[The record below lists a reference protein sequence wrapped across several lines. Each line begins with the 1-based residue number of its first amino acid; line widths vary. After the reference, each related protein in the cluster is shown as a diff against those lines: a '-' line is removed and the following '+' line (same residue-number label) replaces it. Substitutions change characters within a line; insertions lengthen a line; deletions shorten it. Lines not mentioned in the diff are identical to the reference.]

1 MTLAPMRP
9 GDDSDSASGPGAEPA
24 TDRPVQVWVVRAD
37 GGKYTDDFI
46 AGGYV
51 AIGWF
56 DLSSAGSRE
65 EIRRCYEREYPDAL
79 VGQVANE
86 TGQLA
91 AFRLDMAEGD
101 YVITPAADR
110 ESLRY
115 GRIIGRCVGVPAD
128 GVRDHRNR
136 RTVQWTDKPLRR
148 SALAE
153 SLQSTLGSPR
163 TVFRVHQR
171 DEFLAAIGY
180 RDESPNEAAGRGG
193 ANPPQASVS
202 PADDVD
208 TAVAPDATLDPS
220 RPLPGTQTGQVWD
233 LADEITLEKGRCAE
247 RGEVVERFAAQGG
260 NRNTA
265 STTYYRWKEY
275 YDARSSP
282 LVGLSDQCRDAGPKA
297 VEAPPQDRVP
307 SRGDPG
313 AIGLPAG
320 EDEDIEPDS
329 GVDEERDDP
338 ELPVE
343 HPFDPSKIKVRTI
356 QILVDQLV
364 ARISYGEIDLA
375 PDFQRMRGIW
385 KPVNKSRLIESLL
398 LRIPIPVFY
407 VAADA
412 DDNWEVVDGVQ
423 RMSTMCDYV
432 TGRFPL
438 TGLEYRVEFNGRR
451 FEQLPR
457 VMQRRIRETQLV
469 VNVIEPGT
477 PPEVMFN
484 IFSRINTGGMKLNA
498 QEIRHA
504 LHPGPVRD
512 FLKRLAESEAF
523 MAATNRSIKPD
534 RMIDRECVLR
544 FLAFHIEQ
552 WEQYRSRSLDGYL
565 AGIMKRIN
573 AMTPGERDVLASDFE
588 KAMRA
593 AQRIFGRKAFRNV
606 SNERARINK
615 SLFEAWGVQLARCSS
630 RDIDRL
636 VGQREK
642 VLARFEAVLRD
653 PEFDKAISQA
663 TATPQRIRKRFTA
676 VRGLVQEF
684 V

>member
-1 MTLAPMRP
+1 MPA
-9 GDDSDSASGPGAEPA
+9 GAEGGPA
-24 TDRPVQVWVVRAD
+24 PSRDAEAAKTGTFEVWVVRAD
-37 GGKYTDDFI
+37 GGKYTDDFV

-51 AIGWF
+51 AVGWF
-56 DLSSAGSRE
+56 DLSSVDSRD
-65 EIRRCYEREYPDAL
+65 EIRRRYEREYRDAL
-79 VGQVANE
+79 AGQVANE

-91 AFRLDMAEGD
+91 AFRLEMSEGD

-115 GRIIGRCVGVPAD
+115 GRIVGPCVGVPGD

-136 RTVQWTDKPLRR
+136 RTVEWTETPLSR
-148 SALAE
+148 STLAE
-153 SLQSTLGSPR
+153 SLQRTLGSPR
-163 TVFRVHQR
+163 TVFRVRQR
-171 DEFLAAIGY
+171 EEFLAAIGCSGGPP
-180 RDESPNEAAGRGG
+180 RKADGRSDAGPRQGGMSPLQSDVVSVVEA
-193 ANPPQASVS
+193 
-202 PADDVD
+202 
-208 TAVAPDATLDPS
+208 DAFPDPS

-233 LADEITLEKGRCAE
+233 LADEMSREKGRCAD
-247 RGEVVERFAAQGG
+247 RSEVVERFVAQGG

-265 STTYYRWKEY
+265 STTYYRWKQHH
-275 YDARSSP
+275 DAQSSA
-282 LVGLSDQCRDAGPKA
+282 LVESAEQGRDAGPQSMD
-297 VEAPPQDRVP
+297 VPPLDTRAGF
-307 SRGDPG
+307 GD
-313 AIGLPAG
+313 AG
-320 EDEDIEPDS
+320 EDGLPPGEDDDIEPDS
-329 GVDEERDDP
+329 GVEEEREDP
-338 ELPVE
+338 RLPVE
-343 HPFDPSKIKVRTI
+343 HPFDPSKIKVRTV
-356 QILVDQLV
+356 QVLVDQLV
-364 ARISYGEIDLA
+364 ARIRYGEIDLA
-375 PDFQRMRGIW
+375 PDFQRLRGIW

-407 VAADA
+407 VAADT

-432 TGRFPL
+432 TGEFPL
-438 TGLEYRVEFNGRR
+438 TGLEYRVEFNGSR

-512 FLKRLAESEAF
+512 FLKTLAESDAF
-523 MAATNRSIKPD
+523 TAATNRSIKPD

-573 AMTPGERDVLASDFE
+573 AMTPGERDALGADFG

-593 AQRIFGRKAFRNV
+593 ARRIFGRKAFRNV
-606 SNERARINK
+606 CNERARINK
-615 SLFEAWGVQLARCSS
+615 SLFEAWGIQLARCSP

-636 VGQREK
+636 VRQREK
-642 VLARFEAVLRD
+642 ILARFEAVLRD

-663 TATPQRIRKRFTA
+663 TAMPQRIRKRFTA
-676 VRGLVQEF
+676 IRDLVQEF

>member
-1 MTLAPMRP
+1 MRAGESRSDP
-9 GDDSDSASGPGAEPA
+9 GRAADADGERSAS
-24 TDRPVQVWVVRAD
+24 VWVVRAD
-37 GGKYTDDFI
+37 GGKYTDDFV

-56 DLSSAGSRE
+56 DLSSADSRD
-65 EIRRCYEREYPDAL
+65 EIRRRYEREYPNAL
-79 VGQVANE
+79 AGQIANE

-91 AFRLDMAEGD
+91 AFRLEMVEGD
-101 YVITPAADR
+101 HVITPAADG
-110 ESLRY
+110 ESLRL
-115 GRIIGRCVGVPAD
+115 GRVIGPCVGVPED

-136 RTVQWTDKPLRR
+136 RAVEWVETPLGR
-148 SALAE
+148 SVFDE
-153 SLQSTLGSPR
+153 SFQRTLGSPR

-171 DEFLAAIGY
+171 EEFLAAVGCHD
-180 RDESPNEAAGRGG
+180 RSANDPAGLGGGGPDASPG
-193 ANPPQASVS
+193 AN
-202 PADDVD
+202 
-208 TAVAPDATLDPS
+208 

-233 LADEITLEKGRCAE
+233 LADEITREKGRCAD
-247 RGEVVERFAAQGG
+247 RSEVVDRFVAGGG

-265 STTYYRWKEY
+265 STTYYRWKQHHDEQSSVFVESPEQPRDPAPKSP
-275 YDARSSP
+275 DAPPLDSLSSP
-282 LVGLSDQCRDAGPKA
+282 HS
-297 VEAPPQDRVP
+297 
-307 SRGDPG
+307 
-313 AIGLPAG
+313 AG
-320 EDEDIEPDS
+320 ENVLATGGDDDIEPDS
-329 GVDEERDDP
+329 GVEEEKEDP
-338 ELPVE
+338 RLPVE

-356 QILVDQLV
+356 PVLVDQLV
-364 ARISYGEIDLA
+364 ERIRHAEIDLA

-412 DDNWEVVDGVQ
+412 EDNWEVVDGVQ
-423 RMSTMCDYV
+423 RMSTMCDFV
-432 TGRFPL
+432 TGEFPL
-438 TGLEYRVEFNGRR
+438 TGLEYRVEFNGHR

-512 FLKRLAESEAF
+512 FLRTLAESDAF
-523 MAATNRSIKPD
+523 TAATNRSIKPD

-552 WEQYRSRSLDGYL
+552 WEQYKSRSLDGYL

-573 AMTPGERDVLASDFE
+573 AMTPVERDALGADFE
-588 KAMRA
+588 RAMRA

-615 SLFEAWGVQLARCSS
+615 SLFEAWGVQLARCSP

-636 VGQREK
+636 VTQRES
-642 VLARFEAVLRD
+642 VLTRFEMVLRD

-663 TATPQRIRKRFTA
+663 TAMPQRIRKRFTA
-676 VRGLVQEF
+676 IRDLVQEF